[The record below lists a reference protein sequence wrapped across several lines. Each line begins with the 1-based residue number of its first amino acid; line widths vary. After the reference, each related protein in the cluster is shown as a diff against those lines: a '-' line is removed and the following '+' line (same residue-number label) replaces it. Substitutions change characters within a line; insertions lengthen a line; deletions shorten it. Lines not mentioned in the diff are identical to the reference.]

1 MNEST
6 QEIDIPIGKPI
17 EVVAIG
23 VKTAAIRCKI
33 VSTDQ
38 PIIFRKIRN
47 EVECEILK

>member
-1 MNEST
+1 MNEIT
-6 QEIDIPIGKPI
+6 QGLNIPTGEAI
-17 EVVAIG
+17 ELVALA